1 MPTTGVSRGRR
12 LPRNASRLNQ
22 TRRAT
27 CQRNSRL
34 EKTPLWDST
43 ETVLEMNLKKL
54 PSPLPSGHEARG
66 STELE
71 SSTLPRQSRHENGKT
86 AIVCSQHSRRA
97 ETHQRRPA
105 QGSWG
110 SQAFPRRLLKTLK
123 PAITFGKANTFLL
136 AE

>member
-12 LPRNASRLNQ
+12 LPRNASRLKQ

-34 EKTPLWDST
+34 EKSPLWDST

-54 PSPLPSGHEARG
+54 PSPLPSGYEARG
-66 STELE
+66 STEPE

-86 AIVCSQHSRRA
+86 AVVCSQHSRRA
-97 ETHQRRPA
+97 EMHQRRPA
-105 QGSWG
+105 QSSWG
-110 SQAFPRRLLKTLK
+110 ISGFPTSSPEDTKTSNN
-123 PAITFGKANTFLL
+123 IWQGKHIPIS
-136 AE
+136 